1 MNVVAMTGMEIR
13 AVQLSA
19 LFLEVVKHC
28 NHQWSLSQYY
38 LASNIGNKKLSKRNT
53 PYCIA
58 VDGEWSEWS
67 EWSACSV
74 TCGLGLQK
82 RSRHNGEQHVDHHR
96 QCELPPCPGMI
107 FISLND
113 AKKFYHK
120 YYGVDQVIDT
130 FIVFRMFSVVNDI
143 CKKEEERCCPVP
155 GEILCVGGGECCEGL
170 ECKKSGLWEGRCIKG
185 NR

>member
-1 MNVVAMTGMEIR
+1 MNVVAGIGMMIH
-13 AVQLSA
+13 AVPLSA
-19 LFLEVVKHC
+19 LFLEVVNFF
-28 NHQWSLSQYY
+28 NHKCALSY
-38 LASNIGNKKLSKRNT
+38 IGDKKLSKRNT

-113 AKKFYHK
+113 AKNFIINIMELTRLLIHLFYLV
-120 YYGVDQVIDT
+120 Y
-130 FIVFRMFSVVNDI
+130 FR
-143 CKKEEERCCPVP
+143 
-155 GEILCVGGGECCEGL
+155 
-170 ECKKSGLWEGRCIKG
+170 
-185 NR
+185 

>member
-1 MNVVAMTGMEIR
+1 MIGMEIR

-28 NHQWSLSQYY
+28 NHKWSLSQYY
-38 LASNIGNKKLSKRNT
+38 LASNIGKKLSKRNT

-82 RSRHNGEQHVDHHR
+82 RSRDNGEQHVDQHR
-96 QCELPPCPGMI
+96 TCQLPPCLGMI

-113 AKKFYHK
+113 AKNF
-120 YYGVDQVIDT
+120 
-130 FIVFRMFSVVNDI
+130 
-143 CKKEEERCCPVP
+143 P
-155 GEILCVGGGECCEGL
+155 L
-170 ECKKSGLWEGRCIKG
+170 
-185 NR
+185 

>member
-1 MNVVAMTGMEIR
+1 MAFYI
-13 AVQLSA
+13 S
-19 LFLEVVKHC
+19 
-28 NHQWSLSQYY
+28 
-38 LASNIGNKKLSKRNT
+38 NKKLSKRNT

-96 QCELPPCPGMI
+96 QCELQPCLGMI

-113 AKKFYHK
+113 AKKFPIIINIMELTRLLIPLLYFVCFRQLMTFARRKRKGAARCQVK
-120 YYGVDQVIDT
+120 YYAWVAVSAAKVSNVKRV
-130 FIVFRMFSVVNDI
+130 VFGKAVVSKVTDAYQY
-143 CKKEEERCCPVP
+143 
-155 GEILCVGGGECCEGL
+155 
-170 ECKKSGLWEGRCIKG
+170 
-185 NR
+185 

>member
-1 MNVVAMTGMEIR
+1 MIH
-13 AVQLSA
+13 AVPLSA
-19 LFLEVVKHC
+19 LFLEVVKNC
-28 NHQWSLSQYY
+28 NHKCPLGQYF
-38 LASNIGNKKLSKRNT
+38 LASNIGNKKFSKRNA

-96 QCELPPCPGMI
+96 VCELPPCLGMI

-113 AKKFYHK
+113 AKKF
-120 YYGVDQVIDT
+120 
-130 FIVFRMFSVVNDI
+130 FIINIMELTRLLIPLFYFVHVR
-143 CKKEEERCCPVP
+143 
-155 GEILCVGGGECCEGL
+155 
-170 ECKKSGLWEGRCIKG
+170 
-185 NR
+185 

>member
-19 LFLEVVKHC
+19 LFLEVAEHF
-28 NHQWSLSQYY
+28 NHKWSLSQYY
-38 LASNIGNKKLSKRNT
+38 FASNIGNKKLSKRNT

-74 TCGLGLQK
+74 TCGLGVK
-82 RSRHNGEQHVDHHR
+82 TRSRDNGEQHMEEHR
-96 QCELPPCPGMI
+96 QCHGPPCLGML

-113 AKKFYHK
+113 AKKLPIIK
-120 YYGVDQVIDT
+120 
-130 FIVFRMFSVVNDI
+130 FR
-143 CKKEEERCCPVP
+143 
-155 GEILCVGGGECCEGL
+155 
-170 ECKKSGLWEGRCIKG
+170 IKLL
-185 NR
+185 

>member
-1 MNVVAMTGMEIR
+1 MA
-13 AVQLSA
+13 
-19 LFLEVVKHC
+19 F
-28 NHQWSLSQYY
+28 YY
-38 LASNIGNKKLSKRNT
+38 LASTIGNKKLSKRNT

-113 AKKFYHK
+113 AKNFYHK
-120 YYGVDQVIDT
+120 YYRIDQVIDT
-130 FIVFRMFSVVNDI
+130 FILFGIFSVVNDT
-143 CKKEEERCCPVP
+143 CEKEGEMCCPRDA
-155 GEILCVGGGECCEGL
+155 IICVGAGYCCEGL
-170 ECKKSGLWEGRCIKG
+170 KCKKSGPWKGHCIKG
-185 NR
+185 NRCLLILRKLNIIIIFWIRAGLQY

>member
-1 MNVVAMTGMEIR
+1 MPSIPSTCDCDKPQDINECCCHDRDGDSCCTTECSLPGG
-13 AVQLSA
+13 S
-19 LFLEVVKHC
+19 KNC
-28 NHQWSLSQYY
+28 NHKCPLSHY
-38 LASNIGNKKLSKRNT
+38 LASNIGNQKSSKRNT

-113 AKKFYHK
+113 AK
-120 YYGVDQVIDT
+120 QLPT
-130 FIVFRMFSVVNDI
+130 FIINIMELTRLLIPLLYFVCFR
-143 CKKEEERCCPVP
+143 
-155 GEILCVGGGECCEGL
+155 
-170 ECKKSGLWEGRCIKG
+170 
-185 NR
+185 